1 VTDSNEKSSDRYR
14 AVRQSFLGPLAYNRW
29 GMFWMGWIFAALI
42 AQYFDASLIGLV
54 GVIAVA
60 IISVRLS
67 LSTRRGS
74 PAETSLVASQH
85 IRPSNQPGE
94 ASDESIGGIRYVFR
108 GVALWLV
115 LALLFLLIV
124 KIVSR
129 AN

>member
-1 VTDSNEKSSDRYR
+1 
-14 AVRQSFLGPLAYNRW
+14 
-29 GMFWMGWIFAALI
+29 MFWMGWIFAALI